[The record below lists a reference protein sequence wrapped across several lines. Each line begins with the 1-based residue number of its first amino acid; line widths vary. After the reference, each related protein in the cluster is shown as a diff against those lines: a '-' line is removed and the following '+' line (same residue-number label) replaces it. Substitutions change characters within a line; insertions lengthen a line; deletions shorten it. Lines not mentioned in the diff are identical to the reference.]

1 MKKIILLATLFC
13 SSCILSQLCA
23 QSIQN
28 TDWKAFVADPLN
40 DTLTIHIRSDSSF
53 VTNSKGEVLVRSS
66 YTIAGDTLTI
76 LDYGTGDYVCPD
88 MKGRYKFIRSG
99 DNLAFTLIDDPCEGR
114 AQTLN
119 GSKWTKA
126 LK

>member
-1 MKKIILLATLFC
+1 MKKILFFAALFC
-13 SSCILSQLCA
+13 SPCILSHLYA

-28 TDWKAFVADPLN
+28 TDWKAFIADPLN
-40 DTLTIHIRSDSSF
+40 DTLIIHIRTDSSF
-53 VTNSKGEVLVRSS
+53 VTNRNGEVLVRSS

>member
-1 MKKIILLATLFC
+1 MKKILFFAALFC
-13 SSCILSQLCA
+13 LPFTLSQLYA

-28 TDWKAFVADPLN
+28 TDWKAFIADPLN
-40 DTLTIHIRSDSSF
+40 DTLTIHIRTDSSF
-53 VTNSKGEVLVRSS
+53 VTNRNGEVLVRSS